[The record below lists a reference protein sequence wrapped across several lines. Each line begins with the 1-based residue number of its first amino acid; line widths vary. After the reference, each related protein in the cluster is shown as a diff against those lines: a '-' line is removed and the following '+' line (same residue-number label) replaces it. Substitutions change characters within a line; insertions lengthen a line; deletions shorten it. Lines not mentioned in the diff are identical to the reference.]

1 MLIHHTLR
9 MCYLYHGSGLAR
21 HGIKL
26 WLHLSLCK
34 WGPHKAYIQLLCCCS
49 ANSAKVSFLESLAN
63 FILHFRYVECW
74 YFSLSQLL
82 RHSVPHPFSTVCVHP
97 AFPVTV
103 LLAKVNMLS
112 ACSVTK
118 STNMWTSKQTLVW
131 PEQPWSPVHCSNTCI
146 PGMGSMALS
155 QILQQYTT
163 ISYILSCFNVML
175 EL

>member
-9 MCYLYHGSGLAR
+9 MCYLYHGSGLVR

-49 ANSAKVSFLESLAN
+49 VNSAKLSFLESLAN

-97 AFPVTV
+97 SLWQFYWQKWICWVLAVLPKVPICGHQNKHWFGQNSPGHQCTAVIHAF
-103 LLAKVNMLS
+103 LGWEA
-112 ACSVTK
+112 
-118 STNMWTSKQTLVW
+118 WR
-131 PEQPWSPVHCSNTCI
+131 
-146 PGMGSMALS
+146 
-155 QILQQYTT
+155 
-163 ISYILSCFNVML
+163 
-175 EL
+175 